1 MESKHRFSPQIDY
14 LKFVFSLEYDEIQR
28 RHDNLK
34 RLLLNVDPNNP
45 TLRGF
50 KFNIIGFDASR
61 PSERRCVFE
70 FFGENTEKFAWA
82 IPAGWLDNLS
92 RIDYRVP
99 LLHTGDEDVKS
110 FVQEMTLLQ
119 RGRRNIYTFNTKA
132 RQKTNSRDVG
142 GFGVMVG
149 SRKSNQYS
157 VLYMRAA
164 EMAAVEFRFQNQVA
178 EDIGYHARASIAQ
191 ANEDGGELGVI
202 QALKSALQLP
212 VKRELGKAFGVY
224 EVQHLEQRMRSASYN
239 MRQMQEALE
248 WVETQQEADWW
259 ASLTQEEQEAEQRK
273 EIKEVII
280 KV

>member
-1 MESKHRFSPQIDY
+1 MEQNKRFSPQIDY

-50 KFNIIGFDASR
+50 KFSIIGFDASR

-82 IPAGWLDNLS
+82 IPSGWLDNLS
-92 RIDYRVP
+92 RVDYRVP
-99 LLHTGDEDVKS
+99 LLHASDEDVKS
-110 FVQEMTLLQ
+110 IVQEMTLMTK
-119 RGRRNIYTFNTKA
+119 GRRNIYTFNTKQ
-132 RQKTNSRDVG
+132 REKTTSRDVG

-149 SRKSNQYS
+149 SRKSNQHT
-157 VLYMRAA
+157 VLYVRAKENA
-164 EMAAVEFRFQNQVA
+164 VVEFRFQNQVA
-178 EDIGYHARASIAQ
+178 EEIGYQARARIIESNA
-191 ANEDGGELGVI
+191 DGVELGVI
-202 QALKSALQLP
+202 DSLTSVLQLP
-212 VKRELGKAFGVY
+212 VKGELGKAFGLFSI
-224 EVQHLEQRMRSASYN
+224 QALESRMRQSSKN
-239 MRQMQEALE
+239 MRRMQDALE
-248 WVETQQEADWW
+248 WVETKEEEEWW
-259 ASLTQEEQEAEQRK
+259 TSLSQEEQEQEQRK